1 MQTQPNGDMPQ
12 SSARRECGN
21 NVVAKPAAAFA
32 PAAVFPARL
41 RIPHRFQTAFP
52 GRCLPVSVSD
62 GLNYFP
68 AA

>member
-41 RIPHRFQTAFP
+41 RMPHRF
-52 GRCLPVSVSD
+52 SD
-62 GLNYFP
+62 GLSRPMPACFRFRRPEYFP